1 MGVLHIEQA
10 KRIIEA
16 WRCEM
21 TNGNPCGT
29 MQKGLTAHLEI

>member
-1 MGVLHIEQA
+1 MEEA

-21 TNGNPCGT
+21 TNGNPCGIMKT
-29 MQKGLTAHLEI
+29 GLAAHLEI